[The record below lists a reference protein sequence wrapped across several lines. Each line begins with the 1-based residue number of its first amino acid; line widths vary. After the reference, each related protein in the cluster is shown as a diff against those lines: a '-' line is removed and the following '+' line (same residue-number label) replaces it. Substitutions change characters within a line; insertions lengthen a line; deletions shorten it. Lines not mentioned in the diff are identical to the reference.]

1 MGYRPCASTTIM
13 RNTLHVIL
21 AATNLFGVAAAAPIY
36 TVDYTSGAS
45 APSSTNS
52 SAASNANSDDGY
64 SCGRGAAAAGI
75 LFLVVFLCCCCCC
88 IKKMMCGGCGRGRC
102 GSGHGRCGQ
111 RCRTSPA
118 APVFIRAS
126 VVPADGMP
134 VDPSTAKS
142 NDALPVKDGSAMQP
156 LNLTGTVPGDVITD
170 PTPPYTGTDATG
182 QL

>member
-45 APSSTNS
+45 APEPSSTNS

-126 VVPADGMP
+126 VVPADGM
-134 VDPSTAKS
+134 
-142 NDALPVKDGSAMQP
+142 QP
-156 LNLTGTVPGDVITD
+156 LSLTGTVPGDVITD
-170 PTPPYTGTDATG
+170 PTPP
-182 QL
+182 

>member
-45 APSSTNS
+45 APEPSSTNS

-102 GSGHGRCGQ
+102 GSGHGRCGHP
-111 RCRTSPA
+111 CRTSVYQGQRGSSRWHACGPLDCKVQRRSAGEGWVCNA
-118 APVFIRAS
+118 AAEPNRHCAW
-126 VVPADGMP
+126 
-134 VDPSTAKS
+134 
-142 NDALPVKDGSAMQP
+142 
-156 LNLTGTVPGDVITD
+156 
-170 PTPPYTGTDATG
+170 
-182 QL
+182 